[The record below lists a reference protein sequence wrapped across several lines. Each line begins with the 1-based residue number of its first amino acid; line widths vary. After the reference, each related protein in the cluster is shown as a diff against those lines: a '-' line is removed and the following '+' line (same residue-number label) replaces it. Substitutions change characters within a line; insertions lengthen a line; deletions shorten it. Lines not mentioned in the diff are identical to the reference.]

1 MICRHVGQA
10 QTPREESIFY
20 LSQEKKIVAACV
32 DGCPPDWLWWLL
44 YNVYKRHIVMLFTW
58 TNIMIYV
65 NCISVTTT
73 KKPHFPFGNEKVA
86 RKLFCQVCK
95 CHLTW
100 LKKKKIKSHPIPIG
114 VGVAWFKNLAQYLSN
129 KWGQQY
135 DPASFQLCH
144 GFRRSVTWRDGS
156 TTARGRTTSLGIWSS
171 GF

>member
-32 DGCPPDWLWWLL
+32 DGCLPDWLWWLL
-44 YNVYKRHIVMLFTW
+44 YNIYKHHIVMLFTW

-73 KKPHFPFGNEKVA
+73 TTKNYFPFGNEKVA

-114 VGVAWFKNLAQYLSN
+114 VGVAWFKNLAQFSAIN
-129 KWGQQY
+129 GT
-135 DPASFQLCH
+135 S
-144 GFRRSVTWRDGS
+144 S
-156 TTARGRTTSLGIWSS
+156 TTLHHFSS
-171 GF
+171 AMAFGGQWREEMAPRLPKVEPQA